1 MAVERAQCSGAAA
14 EAGDRGGKGNMV
26 DDERLIHSQLCSG
39 GVLSANGKLQVAMQ
53 MDVGRKK
60 EAARRRIPF
69 LMDAFGGG
77 WLEERDVPEDCCA
90 ITGHWWRHG
99 GTEVPPPTWMVTA
112 WMTRRSG
119 GARGM

>member
-14 EAGDRGGKGNMV
+14 EAGDRGGKGNVV
-26 DDERLIHSQLCSG
+26 DNERNLLNIRSG
-39 GVLSANGKLQVAMQ
+39 EANGKLQVAMQ
-53 MDVGRKK
+53 MDVGRRK
-60 EAARRRIPF
+60 EAAHRRIPF
-69 LMDAFGGG
+69 LVDAFGGG
-77 WLEERDVPEDCCA
+77 WLEERDVPEDCRA